1 MNLQSDTN
9 YTADQTRPGQNI
21 ILFALWLLIFSAS
34 SQIIIIAPILP
45 IIGEQLQMP
54 EAVQGILISVYAVM
68 VGVFALVIGPVS
80 DKIGRRRVLLI
91 GTLSLAVALL
101 MHGVVQSWQQ
111 LLFMRAVAGIA
122 GGLLSGSAV
131 SYVGDYFPIHRR
143 GWATGWIMSGA
154 ATGQIF
160 GIPLGTLMA
169 EYFGFRLPFIMFGLT
184 MMATWLIVLRY
195 VPQPDVRLNTAAV
208 TFKSALIEYSSL
220 IRRPAI
226 LAATGSFFLMFLSV
240 GLFIVY
246 MPTWLQQTHG
256 VSGSY
261 IASLFFVGGV
271 ANVLFGPRAGKLSD
285 KIGRKWLVLVSC
297 AITSVVFAS
306 TTYVIVQPWIA
317 YPFYFIVMTLVAMR
331 VSPFQALLTEAVA
344 DHRRGSLL
352 SLNAA
357 LGQAGLGIGGAI
369 AGFTYTGFGY
379 TSNAL
384 LAGFVILITSLV
396 IWKWVP
402 ESRYF
407 RRMKVADRQQI
418 RTVNSGPL

>member
-1 MNLQSDTN
+1 MNNVTQPILKAEATKP
-9 YTADQTRPGQNI
+9 DQYI
-21 ILFALWLLIFSAS
+21 VLFALWLLIFSAS

-45 IIGEQLQMP
+45 IIGDQLQMP
-54 EAVQGILISVYAVM
+54 ESIQGILISVYALM
-68 VGVFALVIGPVS
+68 VGIFALIIGPVS

-91 GTLSLAVALL
+91 GTLSLAIALML
-101 MHGVVQSWQQ
+101 HGVVQSWQQ
-111 LLFMRAVAGIA
+111 LLFMRAVAGVA

-131 SYVGDYFPIHRR
+131 SYVGDYFPVHRR

-169 EYFGFRLPFIMFGLT
+169 EYFGFRIPFLMFGIT
-184 MMATWLIVLRY
+184 MLATWVLVLRY
-195 VPQPDVRLNTAAV
+195 VPQPDVRLNTAAI
-208 TFKSALIEYSSL
+208 TLKSALSEYSAL
-220 IRRPAI
+220 IRNPAI
-226 LAATGSFFLMFLSV
+226 FAATGSFFLMFLSV

-246 MPTWLQQTHG
+246 MPTWLQETHG

-271 ANVLFGPRAGKLSD
+271 ANVIFGPRAGKLSD
-285 KIGRKWLVLVSC
+285 KIGRKWLVMVSC
-297 AITSVVFAS
+297 GITSVVFAA
-306 TTYVIVQPWIA
+306 TTFVIYKPWIA

-379 TSNAL
+379 TSNAV
-384 LAGFVILITSLV
+384 LAGLVILITSVV

-407 RRMKVADRQQI
+407 RRMKVTGRQQVE
-418 RTVNSGPL
+418 TTA

>member
-1 MNLQSDTN
+1 MNINPGPSHSLQTKSPN
-9 YTADQTRPGQNI
+9 QFI
-21 ILFALWLLIFSAS
+21 VLFTLWLLIFSAS

-45 IIGEQLQMP
+45 IIGDQLQMP
-54 EAVQGILISVYAVM
+54 EAMQGILITVYAVM
-68 VGVFALVIGPVS
+68 VGIFALVIGPIS

-101 MHGVVQSWQQ
+101 FHGLVQTWQQ
-111 LLFMRAVAGIA
+111 LLVMRAVAGVA

-131 SYVGDYFPIHRR
+131 SYVGDYFPVHRR

-160 GIPLGTLMA
+160 GIPMGTLMA
-169 EYFGFRLPFIMFGLT
+169 EYFGFRIPFVMFGIT
-184 MMATWLIVLRY
+184 MLATWLLVWYY
-195 VPQPDVRLNTAAV
+195 VPQPNVRLNTALV
-208 TFKSALIEYSSL
+208 TLRSSLKEYASL
-220 IRRPAI
+220 IRRPSI
-226 LAATGSFFLMFLSV
+226 FAATGSFFLMFLSV

-256 VSGSY
+256 VSGKY

-271 ANVLFGPRAGKLSD
+271 ANVIFGPRAGKLSD
-285 KIGRKWLVLVSC
+285 KIGRKWLVMVSC
-297 AITSVVFAS
+297 GITSVVFAS
-306 TTYVIVQPWIA
+306 TTFVISQPWIA
-317 YPFYFIVMTLVAMR
+317 YPFYFLVMTLVAMR

-357 LGQAGLGIGGAI
+357 LGQAGLGLGGAI
-369 AGFTYTGFGY
+369 AGLTYNWYGY
-379 TSNAL
+379 SSNAL
-384 LAGFVILITSLV
+384 LAGLVILITSLV

-407 RRMKVADRQQI
+407 RRMKVTGRQ
-418 RTVNSGPL
+418 RVSSAV